1 MAFAIGL
8 LVMIGGL
15 WWFVDSAVQRA
26 PLSRAARP
34 VAWELLPVRYV
45 PLGVA
50 ALIAFVMV
58 GY

>member
-1 MAFAIGL
+1 MAFATGL

-15 WWFVDSAVQRA
+15 WSFFDSAARRA

-34 VAWELLPVRYV
+34 LAWELLPVRYV

>member
-1 MAFAIGL
+1 MAFAFGL

-15 WWFVDSAVQRA
+15 WWFFDSAAQRV

-34 VAWELLPVRYV
+34 LAWELLPVRYL

-50 ALIAFVMV
+50 ILIAFLTV